1 MKELCYSALDVAVI
15 VSSMQLGCR
24 EESRILD
31 LIWESEKVFL
41 AIPYR
46 TNQRKFILD
55 TYHWMQYFYDK
66 PTIDKE
72 FPAIQKDLAKRS
84 TDSESALSRALQ
96 ADQFTSDFSDL
107 DLFFKSMRIRILYGN
122 GNDYVRIKLRTLLRQ
137 YGYKRRSQQLL
148 QHINRCM
155 LFYHL
160 EAGVRGGISC
170 LIEEVNLDQMLT
182 FRVV

>member
-1 MKELCYSALDVAVI
+1 MKELCYSALDVAAI
-15 VSSMQLGCR
+15 VNSMQLGCR

-31 LIWESEKVFL
+31 LIWDGEKAFL
-41 AIPYR
+41 VSQYR

-72 FPAIQKDLAKRS
+72 FPAIQKDLEKRS
-84 TDSESALSRALQ
+84 RDLESASNRILQ
-96 ADQFTSDFSDL
+96 VDQFTSDFSDL

-122 GNDYVRIKLRTLLRQ
+122 GNDYVRIKLRTLLKQ
-137 YGYKRRSQQLL
+137 YGYKRRSQLLL
-148 QHINRCM
+148 QQINRCM

-160 EAGVRGGISC
+160 ETGVRGGISC
-170 LIEEVNLDQMLT
+170 SIEEVDLDQMLT